1 MAEKRAPH
9 QRARDAAQERV
20 IQTARTARERGSAIK
35 TAALDMP
42 WARCAPARLARETI
56 LSGFFGPVMAWYV
69 RRRIEGREVFAG
81 ERPPVV
87 FVANHSSHMDT
98 PAILRALPRAWRQ
111 RTAVAAAA
119 DYFYRKRWVAA
130 AVSLL
135 FSTVPISR
143 KGGGMEKGAADH
155 LHRLIRQ
162 RWNLLLYPEG
172 TRSRDGSRGKLH
184 PGAAGPALGRGGPRR
199 RPRLR
204 HPADLRRRHRRGD
217 AAGRELAQAL
227 PRRPLLPAADLRA
240 LRPADPPA
248 PRRAPQRDDGSRP
261 GLVRRPGGH
270 RAGRRAHR
278 PAHGAVSRRA
288 GSHGRRGLGL
298 EAGPPLQPE
307 RPLLTGR
314 VHVRAAR

>member
-20 IQTARTARERGSAIK
+20 AKTAAAARERGREIK
-35 TAALDMP
+35 CAALDMP
-42 WARCAPARLARETI
+42 WARCAPARFARETI
-56 LSGFFGPVMAWYV
+56 LSGFFGPVMSWYV
-69 RRRIEGREVFAG
+69 RRRIEGREVFSAA
-81 ERPPVV
+81 RPPVV
-87 FVANHSSHMDT
+87 FVANHASHMDT

-155 LHRLIRQ
+155 LHRLLRQ

-184 PGAAGPALGRGGPRR
+184 SGAAVLAAAHDVAILPIFVDGTREAMPPGVTWPRR
-199 RPRLR
+199 I
-204 HPADLRRRHRRGD
+204 
-217 AAGRELAQAL
+217 
-227 PRRPLLPAADLRA
+227 
-240 LRPADPPA
+240 
-248 PRRAPQRDDGSRP
+248 
-261 GLVRRPGGH
+261 
-270 RAGRRAHR
+270 RAGRLHR
-278 PAHGAVSRRA
+278 QPICIRF
-288 GSHGRRGLGL
+288 
-298 EAGPPLQPE
+298 GPPI
-307 RPLLTGR
+307 RPIAGEHRNETMAR
-314 VHVRAAR
+314 VQAWFDAQEGIVPAGAPAAPRTAPAETEPDRMAGVGSR

>member
-1 MAEKRAPH
+1 MAETRAPH

-20 IQTARTARERGSAIK
+20 ARTAAAARERGREIK
-35 TAALDMP
+35 CAALDMP
-42 WARCAPARLARETI
+42 WARCAPARFARETI

-69 RRRIEGREVFAG
+69 RRRIEGREVFRSA
-81 ERPPVV
+81 RPPVV

-135 FSTVPISR
+135 FSPGPFPR
-143 KGGGMEKGAADH
+143 RGGGRERGPAAP

-184 PGAAGPALGRGGPRR
+184 SGAAVLAAAHDVAILPIFVDGTGEAMPPGGSWPKRFRAGGLFRQPICVRFGPPIRPPPRQHPHQTMAPAPARFDAQEGIAPASGPIA
-199 RPRLR
+199 PRTV
-204 HPADLRRRHRRGD
+204 P
-217 AAGRELAQAL
+217 
-227 PRRPLLPAADLRA
+227 
-240 LRPADPPA
+240 PPA
-248 PRRAPQRDDGSRP
+248 EPDRMAGVGS
-261 GLVRRPGGH
+261 
-270 RAGRRAHR
+270 
-278 PAHGAVSRRA
+278 S
-288 GSHGRRGLGL
+288 
-298 EAGPPLQPE
+298 
-307 RPLLTGR
+307 
-314 VHVRAAR
+314 